1 MSETREEV
9 GSDGRPTSR
18 PHQAE
23 QTSLIIN
30 IYVFCLFVYDFMFVC
45 LFVCFDQI
53 RQMWQSLVRPGF
65 RT

>member
-18 PHQAE
+18 PRQAE

-45 LFVCFDQI
+45 LLRSDQTDVAVSGSS
-53 RQMWQSLVRPGF
+53 RF
-65 RT
+65 